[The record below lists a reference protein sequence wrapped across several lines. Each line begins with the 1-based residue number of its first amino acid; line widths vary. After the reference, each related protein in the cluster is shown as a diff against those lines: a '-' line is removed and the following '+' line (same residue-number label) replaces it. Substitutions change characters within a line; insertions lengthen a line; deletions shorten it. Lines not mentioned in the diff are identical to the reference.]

1 MKQLTEVTVI
11 EISALTILDRSHS
24 NTEWNKI
31 ETVERSGTL

>member
-11 EISALTILDRSHS
+11 EISALTILDSHS
-24 NTEWNKI
+24 KTEWNKI